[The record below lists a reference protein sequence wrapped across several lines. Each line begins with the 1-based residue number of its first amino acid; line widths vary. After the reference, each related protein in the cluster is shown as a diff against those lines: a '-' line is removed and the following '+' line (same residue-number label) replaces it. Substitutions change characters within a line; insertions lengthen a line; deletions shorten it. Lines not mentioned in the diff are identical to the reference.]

1 MMRSLFAAISGLRA
15 HQTML
20 DVTANDIA
28 NVNTVGFKGS
38 RTSFKDAL
46 SQTQAGASG
55 PSTTLGGTNAQ
66 QIGLGV
72 QVGAIQNLTGA
83 GAIQS
88 TGNPLDLAIQGTGW
102 FRVAAIQTPAAVGPP
117 ATPAVF
123 GTTMYTRAGNF
134 TTDSNGS
141 LVTQDGSFVLGHDAL
156 TQGPPPTFAAT
167 DNVITV
173 PATATQLSIGQ
184 NGVVSYIDSVTGASV
199 TLSQLTL
206 AKFPNEQ
213 GLQRVAGTKFVQ
225 SPNSGN
231 PVVGVP
237 GDVNGLGTLA
247 AGSLEMSN
255 VDLAQEF
262 TNMIEAQRG
271 FQANGRVISTA
282 DQMLQ
287 DLVNLGRG

>member
-102 FRVAAIQTPAAVGPP
+102 FRVAGIQTPAAVGPP

-134 TTDSNGS
+134 TTDSNGN
-141 LVTQDGSFVLGHDAL
+141 LVTQDGNFVLGNAAA
-156 TQGPPPTFAAT
+156 TQGPPPTFAVA
-167 DNVITV
+167 DSQITV
-173 PATATQLSIGQ
+173 PAVATALSIGQ
-184 NGVVSYIDSVTGASV
+184 DGVVSYIDSTTGASV
-199 TLSQLTL
+199 TLAQLTL

-213 GLQRVAGTKFVQ
+213 GLQRLAGTKFVQ

>member
-46 SQTQAGASG
+46 SQTQAGASA
-55 PSTTLGGTNAQ
+55 PSTLLGGTNAQ

-72 QVGAIQNLTGA
+72 QTGSIA
-83 GAIQS
+83 NMTGSGAIQS
-88 TGNPLDLAIQGTGW
+88 TGSPLDMAIQGTGW
-102 FRVAAIQTPAAVGPP
+102 FRVAGIQTPGAPP
-117 ATPAVF
+117 TF
-123 GTTMYTRAGNF
+123 GTVNYTRAGNF
-134 TTDSNGS
+134 TTDATGT
-141 LVTQDGSFVLGHDAL
+141 LVTQDGSFVLGHGA
-156 TQGPPPTFAAT
+156 TAQGPPPTFAAT
-167 DNVITV
+167 DTQIVV
-173 PATATQLSIGQ
+173 PAVATQLSIGQ
-184 NGVVSYIDSVTGASV
+184 DGVVSYINSTTGLSVV
-199 TLSQLTL
+199 LSQVTL
-206 AKFPNEQ
+206 AKFPNEA

-225 SPNSGN
+225 SPNSGAAI
-231 PVVGVP
+231 VGVP
-237 GDVNGLGTLA
+237 GDLNGLGTLA
-247 AGSLEMSN
+247 PGSLEMSN
-255 VDLAQEF
+255 VDLASEF
-262 TNMIEAQRG
+262 TNMIQAQRG

>member
-46 SQTQAGASG
+46 SQTQAGASA
-55 PSTTLGGTNAQ
+55 PSQSLGGTNAQ

-72 QVGAIQNLTGA
+72 QTGAIANMTGA
-83 GAIQS
+83 GSIQS
-88 TGNPLDLAIQGTGW
+88 TGNPLDLAVQGTGW
-102 FRVAAIQTPAAVGPP
+102 FRVAGIQTPAGGGS
-117 ATPAVF
+117 PAVF

-134 TTDSNGS
+134 TTDAGGN
-141 LVTQDGSFVLGHDAL
+141 LVTQEGLFVLGNAA
-156 TQGPPPTFAAT
+156 TAQGPPPVFAAA
-167 DNVITV
+167 DSQITV
-173 PATATQLSIGQ
+173 PAVATALSIGQ
-184 NGVVSYIDSVTGASV
+184 DGVVSYIDSTTGASV
-199 TLSQLTL
+199 VLSQITL

-225 SPNSGN
+225 SPNSGA

-237 GDVNGLGTLA
+237 GDTNGLGTLA

-255 VDLAQEF
+255 VDLASEF

-271 FQANGRVISTA
+271 FQANGRVISTS

-287 DLVNLGRG
+287 DLVNLGR

>member
-46 SQTQAGASG
+46 SQTQSGASA
-55 PSTTLGGTNAQ
+55 PSATLGGTNAQ

-72 QVGAIQNLTGA
+72 QA
-83 GAIQS
+83 GAIANMTGSGANQS
-88 TGNPLDLAIQGTGW
+88 TGNPLDLSVQGTGW
-102 FRVAAIQTPAAVGPP
+102 FRVASILTPGAPP
-117 ATPAVF
+117 TF
-123 GTTMYTRAGNF
+123 GTVNYTRAGNF
-134 TTDSNGS
+134 TTDANGT
-141 LVTQDGSFVLGHDAL
+141 LVTQDGSFVIGSLAVPAAV
-156 TQGPPPTFAAT
+156 PPA
-167 DNVITV
+167 DDVITV
-173 PATATQLSIGQ
+173 PPTATSLSIGQ
-184 NGVVSYIDSVTGASV
+184 DGVVSYIDSATGLTTNLA
-199 TLSQLTL
+199 QITL

-213 GLQRVAGTKFVQ
+213 GLQRIAGTKFVS
-225 SPNSGN
+225 SPNSGL
-231 PVVGVP
+231 PIVGVP
-237 GDVNGLGTLA
+237 GDLNGLGTLA

-255 VDLAQEF
+255 VDLAAEF

-287 DLVNLGRG
+287 DLVNLGR